1 MATIVGIEADG
12 GSAIA
17 GDRLLTRGGTVE
29 SEDKRHVFDFGEV
42 GAAAVGESGGID
54 EFRRRLETE
63 VQSHETEHGE
73 AMGLTRLASVASDI
87 AADQSV
93 EALVVG
99 REDDG
104 VASVRGIGS
113 DGSILSDDVMAFG
126 SGAQVAIGV
135 LEGRDDGITLDDAEQ
150 LARDAVETAADRDT
164 GTGADVDTY
173 QLTDADGT

>member
-29 SEDKRHVFDFGEV
+29 SEDKRHVFDLGEV

-63 VQSHETEHGE
+63 VESHETEHGE
-73 AMGLTRLASVASDI
+73 EMSLTRLATVASDI
-87 AADQSV
+87 ADDEGV
-93 EALVVG
+93 EAIVVG

-104 VASVRGIGS
+104 AAGIRGIGS
-113 DGSILSDDVMAFG
+113 DGSVLSDDVVAFG

-135 LEGRDDGITLDDAEQ
+135 LEGREDGLGVDDAEES
-150 LARDAVETAADRDT
+150 ARDAVETASDRDT
-164 GTGADVDTY
+164 DTGADVDTFR
-173 QLTDADGT
+173 LADAPE

>member
-12 GSAIA
+12 GGTIA

-42 GAAAVGESGGID
+42 GAAAVGDSGGID

-63 VQSHETEHGE
+63 IESHETEHGE
-73 AMGLTRLASVASDI
+73 EMRLTRLAKVASDV
-87 AADQSV
+87 ADDEGV
-93 EALVVG
+93 EAIVVG

-104 VASVRGIGS
+104 AAGILGIGS
-113 DGSILSDDVMAFG
+113 DGSVLSDEAVAFG

-135 LEGRDDGITLDDAEQ
+135 LESREDDIGLDDAEE
-150 LARDAVETAADRDT
+150 LARDSVETASDRDT
-164 GTGADVDTY
+164 DTGADVDTY
-173 QLTDADGT
+173 RLADASE